1 MDYWSSGGSFANK
14 PIVPIAPIRLI
25 RLAAT
30 AACLG
35 LGLRALLT
43 ELPLRA
49 LFWDA
54 SLWTP
59 VATLCGFTWTEWVT
73 SPTVDHGIEIL
84 NDCLGFYLIIVAS
97 LTVLIP
103 ASNRWLRW
111 LLVGAFAI
119 LAFHHLLVWK
129 EHFWQLGQ
137 LLELSLLTASPLLY
151 LHYSRATIPTER
163 AKTVG
168 PNLNFNLL
176 RWLIA
181 FTFVGHGLYAVG
193 FHAVPAN
200 FVLMVQSGIGVEEET
215 ARSLLVLVSILDFL
229 AAALLL
235 LPNDKGQRAALYW
248 IIPWALLTTLARV
261 WSYGG
266 LVSFD
271 TLMTQWGPEM
281 VVRLP
286 HIFLPLAV
294 WIGVRKRSLEKVSVP
309 SLDLGTRI
317 K

>member
-1 MDYWSSGGSFANK
+1 LIRIN
-14 PIVPIAPIRLI
+14 ITNRPIAPIRLI

-54 SLWTP
+54 SVWTP

-73 SPTVDHGIEIL
+73 SPAVDHGIEVL
-84 NDCLGFYLIIVAS
+84 NDCLGGYLLIVAL

-103 ASNRWLRW
+103 ASNRLLRW

-151 LHYSRATIPTER
+151 LHYTRSATTTER
-163 AKTVG
+163 TVLDG
-168 PNLNFNLL
+168 PKLNFNLL
-176 RWLIA
+176 CWLIA
-181 FTFVGHGLYAVG
+181 LTFTGHGLYAVG

-200 FVLMVQSGIGVEEET
+200 FVLMVQSGIGVGEET
-215 ARSLLVLVSILDFL
+215 ARSLLLIVGVLDFL

-235 LPNDKGQRAALYW
+235 LPNDKAQRVALAW
-248 IIPWALLTTLARV
+248 IIPWALLTTFARV

-266 LVSFD
+266 LVSFG
-271 TLMTQWGPEM
+271 TLLTQWGPEV

-286 HIFLPLAV
+286 HVLMPLAV
-294 WIGVRKRSLEKVSVP
+294 WYGVGQNDQNTE
-309 SLDLGTRI
+309 
-317 K
+317 